1 MSEEKVE
8 GMSATPSEWKEFLG
22 SNVYA
27 DMMDEI
33 DKRSKLI
40 LPRLVSGKDEVWSDD
55 NMRGRLDELAF
66 VASIAEDIVAA
77 YQMEEDG
84 AGTKTNSFM
93 DRLFEAFKQS
103 KQDKG
108 EG

>member
-1 MSEEKVE
+1 MNEEKVE
-8 GMSATPSEWKEFLG
+8 GMRATPSEWKEFLG

-40 LPRLVSGKDEVWSDD
+40 LPRLVSGKDPVWSDD

-77 YQMEEDG
+77 YQMEEG
-84 AGTKTNSFM
+84 ASTKTNSYM
-93 DRLFEAFKQS
+93 DRLFEVFKQS
-103 KQDKG
+103 KQDTG